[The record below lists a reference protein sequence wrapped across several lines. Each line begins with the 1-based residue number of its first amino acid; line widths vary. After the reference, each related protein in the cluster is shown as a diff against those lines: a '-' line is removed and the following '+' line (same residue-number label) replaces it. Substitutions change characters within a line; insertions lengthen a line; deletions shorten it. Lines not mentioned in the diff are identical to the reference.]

1 MTVKVYNIKE
11 LVETKTSNKYTVMHQ
26 SELAIIEGIGGVTIV
41 SDAEAIHNVIKMDN
55 PDKYISVSLYD
66 QAEEGSFNIMPS
78 KEAELSIDYITSEAK
93 YRDVEL
99 NEFVRTFGSRIESN
113 YRTLLKSIKEAGLNP
128 NNYQRKVATNA

>member
-41 SDAEAIHNVIKMDN
+41 SDAEAVHNVINTDT
-55 PDKYISVSLYD
+55 PDKYISINLYE
-66 QAEEGSFNIMPS
+66 QEKEGSFNTMPS
-78 KEAELSIDYITSEAK
+78 IESDLTVDYIKSEAN
-93 YRDVEL
+93 YREVEL
-99 NEFVRTFGSRIESN
+99 TDFVRHFGARIESN
-113 YRTLLKSIKEAGLNP
+113 YRILLNSIKSAGLKP